1 VNFVIPTRFAAV
13 AAALL
18 FSATAASA
26 QAAAADT
33 TAAPAATQPAPVR
46 AAQDA
51 RDPNRVICKREET
64 VGTRLGGTKE
74 CHTAAVWDEIGH
86 EGQNSLQSLQGQS
99 VHMNPS
105 GSGGH

>member
-1 VNFVIPTRFAAV
+1 MTPSHFAAV

-18 FSATAASA
+18 FSTVAASA
-26 QAAAADT
+26 QAAADT

-46 AAQDA
+46 TAQDG

-74 CHTAAVWDEIGH
+74 CHTAVVWDEIGH
-86 EGQNSLQSLQGQS
+86 EGQSSLQSLQSQRAN
-99 VHMNPS
+99 MNPA
-105 GSGGH
+105 GH